1 MKHTLLLTLKV
12 GWDVGKK
19 DRKKRN
25 DISGGRTGGTIHVE
39 ARSSSMFSAN
49 AWNFLTPHWKL

>member
-1 MKHTLLLTLKV
+1 MS
-12 GWDVGKK
+12 WDVGKK